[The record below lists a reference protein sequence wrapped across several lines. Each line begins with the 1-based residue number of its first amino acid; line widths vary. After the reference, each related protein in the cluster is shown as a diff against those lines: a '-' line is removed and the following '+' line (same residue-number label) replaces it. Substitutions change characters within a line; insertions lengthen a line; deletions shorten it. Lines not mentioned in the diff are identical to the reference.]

1 MHTIKCLL
9 IGSKLDMGA
18 VCNTV
23 DVHIAETAEHT

>member
-1 MHTIKCLL
+1 MVDYDVLL
-9 IGSKLDMGA
+9 FVVNYEYF